1 MAFKLNEKTLEPHNG
16 DYIAFLKEIEK
27 GNAKVSGLTVSVNS
41 DMPGMV
47 TVRRA
52 NESDQAPSSPGFIAK
67 NKNAMPALLRLAGS
81 VIAQVFN
88 MLAAMPGNVIAFI
101 IISMLG
107 NAMNFGLNLLGCYVH
122 DLRLQCLEF
131 FNKFYVDGGK
141 PFRPMTLDTEYVDL
155 Q

>member
-52 NESDQAPSSPGFIAK
+52 NESDQAPSSPGSS
-67 NKNAMPALLRLAGS
+67 PRTRTPCLRYCVLR
-81 VIAQVFN
+81 
-88 MLAAMPGNVIAFI
+88 AA
-101 IISMLG
+101 
-107 NAMNFGLNLLGCYVH
+107 
-122 DLRLQCLEF
+122 
-131 FNKFYVDGGK
+131 
-141 PFRPMTLDTEYVDL
+141 
-155 Q
+155 

>member
-47 TVRRA
+47 TVRRT
-52 NESDQAPSSPGFIAK
+52 NESDQASSSPGFIAK

-81 VIAQVFN
+81 VIALFGV
-88 MLAAMPGNVIAFI
+88 LFI
-101 IISMLG
+101 IAGMSEPSLQNLIPVGMFVTFGGPST
-107 NAMNFGLNLLGCYVH
+107 MNKGSLDWVIEPPPRIRIDIPAPG
-122 DLRLQCLEF
+122 
-131 FNKFYVDGGK
+131 
-141 PFRPMTLDTEYVDL
+141 RPS
-155 Q
+155 

>member
-41 DMPGMV
+41 DMPGLV

-81 VIAQVFN
+81 VIALFGV
-88 MLAAMPGNVIAFI
+88 LFI
-101 IISMLG
+101 IAGMSEPSLQNLIPVGMFV
-107 NAMNFGLNLLGCYVH
+107 AFGGLVCALSQHQKLE
-122 DLRLQCLEF
+122 RLKRLEEADKS
-131 FNKFYVDGGK
+131 NN
-141 PFRPMTLDTEYVDL
+141 E
-155 Q
+155 

>member
-81 VIAQVFN
+81 VIALSEPSASISRR
-88 MLAAMPGNVIAFI
+88 MPASPAAPSACRGAAV
-101 IISMLG
+101 LG
-107 NAMNFGLNLLGCYVH
+107 YTV
-122 DLRLQCLEF
+122 
-131 FNKFYVDGGK
+131 
-141 PFRPMTLDTEYVDL
+141 TW
-155 Q
+155 

>member
-52 NESDQAPSSPGFIAK
+52 NESDGSRGKSRHP
-67 NKNAMPALLRLAGS
+67 RAG
-81 VIAQVFN
+81 
-88 MLAAMPGNVIAFI
+88 G
-101 IISMLG
+101 
-107 NAMNFGLNLLGCYVH
+107 
-122 DLRLQCLEF
+122 
-131 FNKFYVDGGK
+131 
-141 PFRPMTLDTEYVDL
+141 T
-155 Q
+155 

>member
-81 VIAQVFN
+81 VIA
-88 MLAAMPGNVIAFI
+88 LSACCSSSRACPSRA
-101 IISMLG
+101 
-107 NAMNFGLNLLGCYVH
+107 C
-122 DLRLQCLEF
+122 
-131 FNKFYVDGGK
+131 K
-141 PFRPMTLDTEYVDL
+141 T
-155 Q
+155 

>member
-81 VIAQVFN
+81 VIALFGVLFIIAGMSEPSLQNLIPVGMFVTFGGLRT
-88 MLAAMPGNVIAFI
+88 LAASEAR
-101 IISMLG
+101 
-107 NAMNFGLNLLGCYVH
+107 AA
-122 DLRLQCLEF
+122 Q
-131 FNKFYVDGGK
+131 
-141 PFRPMTLDTEYVDL
+141 TA
-155 Q
+155 